1 MLQSRQLSA
10 IMFTDIVGYTALMG
24 DDEDKAFKL
33 LERNRDLQKPLIES
47 FNGEYIKEL
56 GDGVLASFHTVSDAV
71 MCANNIQCAS
81 GNIPGLKLRIGIHLG
96 DVVHENDDVF
106 GDGVNIASRIQ
117 AIAPIGGVYISES
130 VQKVIANK
138 KDIETKF
145 VFETAL
151 KNVKEPVRI
160 YEVVVKKVRRHAED
174 KAVHKMRAAY
184 PVKSIA
190 VLPFLNLS
198 NDPEQEYFSD
208 GIAEEILNALAHL
221 TDLKVVG
228 RSSSFQFKGRGI
240 DLNEVANKLHVRT
253 VLEGSVRRQYN
264 KLRITVQLINV
275 ADGYHLW
282 SERYDREMDDIFAI
296 QDEIAVAITEKLKV
310 TFFDKE
316 KVAAS
321 KMPTESKEAYDL
333 YLKGRFY
340 WNRRGL
346 GLKQGL
352 TYFLQAVEKDPDFG
366 LAYAGIADAYALL
379 AFYSLTPSNIA
390 VPKAKE
396 AAERAI
402 AIDPSRIEP
411 HSVLA
416 FLSMIYDYD
425 WVSAKQQFKQ
435 AIALNPGYAPTHYW
449 YSNFLS
455 WVESDFELAVEE
467 ANRAIE
473 LEPLLSHCYNVLS
486 SAHLCHG
493 TFEEARKASTVA
505 IELDASSFLCYSSL
519 GMSLSGEKRY
529 DEAIEVLQ
537 TGVNISGR
545 HQYSLLELCWLY
557 SLNGNLTEAKKI
569 RDELVSRSA
578 TEFISGLSLC
588 VAAYCSGEPDRSVEY
603 LQLAYEQRAGL
614 LPAVQGYPVFS
625 FIPEN
630 DGFRGVLQRMK
641 FPE

>member
-24 DDEDKAFKL
+24 DDEDRAFEL
-33 LERNRDLQKPLIES
+33 LDKNRELQKPLIES
-47 FNGEYIKEL
+47 FNGQYIKEL
-56 GDGVLASFHTVSDAV
+56 GDGVLASFQTVSDAV
-71 MCANNIQCAS
+71 MCANNIQCATAY
-81 GNIPGLKLRIGIHLG
+81 IPGLKLRIGIHLG
-96 DVVHENDDVF
+96 EVVHEKDDVF

-117 AIAPIGGVYISES
+117 AIASIGGIYISEA
-130 VQKVIANK
+130 VQKIIVNK
-138 KDIETKF
+138 KNIETKF
-145 VFETAL
+145 VFEANL
-151 KNVKEPVRI
+151 KNVKDPVRI
-160 YEVVVKKVRRHAED
+160 YEVVVKNVKRQQR
-174 KAVHKMRAAY
+174 AVPKLNTPA
-184 PVKSIA
+184 KSIA

-208 GIAEEILNALAHL
+208 GIAEEILNSLAHL
-221 TDLKVVG
+221 KDLKVVG
-228 RSSSFQFKGRGI
+228 RSSSFQFKGKGI
-240 DLNEVANKLHVRT
+240 DLDEVGKKLHVRT
-253 VLEGSVRRQYN
+253 VLEGSVRRQDN

-282 SERYDREMDDIFAI
+282 SERYDRDMNDIFAV
-296 QDEIAVAITEKLKV
+296 QDEIALAITEKLKV

-316 KVAAS
+316 KAS
-321 KMPTESKEAYDL
+321 IAKIPTENKEAYDL

-352 TYFLQAVEKDPDFG
+352 KFFLQAVEKDPDFG
-366 LAYAGIADAYALL
+366 LAHAGIADAYALL
-379 AFYSLTPSNIA
+379 AFYSLTPSNVS

-402 AIDPSRIEP
+402 AIDPTRIEP

-425 WVSAKQQFKQ
+425 WVSAKEQFQ
-435 AIALNPGYAPTHYW
+435 RAIAINPGYAPTHYW

-455 WVESDFELAVEE
+455 WVERDYEHAVLE
-467 ANRAIE
+467 AKRAIE

-486 SAHLCHG
+486 SAHLCNR
-493 TFEEARKASTVA
+493 TFEEAREASSIAV
-505 IELDASSFLCYSSL
+505 ELDASSFLSYSSL
-519 GMSLSGEKRY
+519 GMSLSGEKRHE
-529 DEAIEVLQ
+529 EAIEVLK

-545 HQYSLLELCWLY
+545 HQYSLFELCWLY
-557 SLNGNLTEAKKI
+557 SLTGNISEAQKI
-569 RDELVSRSA
+569 MDELLLRSS

-588 VAAYCSGEPDRSVEY
+588 VTAYCSGDVNKSVEY
-603 LQLAYEQRAGL
+603 LQLAYEERAGL
-614 LPAVQGYPVFS
+614 LPSIQGYPVFS
-625 FIPEN
+625 FIK
-630 DGFRGVLQRMK
+630 DDDRFQSVVKAMK